1 MKAIF
6 RNWAFKY
13 TSMKAEIHME
23 TLKSLIYKSS
33 LRIVT
38 YYRSGQVE

>member
-6 RNWAFKY
+6 RNWVFKY
-13 TSMKAEIHME
+13 TSTKAERHVE
-23 TLKSLIYKSS
+23 TLKSLIYKSILS
-33 LRIVT
+33 IVT